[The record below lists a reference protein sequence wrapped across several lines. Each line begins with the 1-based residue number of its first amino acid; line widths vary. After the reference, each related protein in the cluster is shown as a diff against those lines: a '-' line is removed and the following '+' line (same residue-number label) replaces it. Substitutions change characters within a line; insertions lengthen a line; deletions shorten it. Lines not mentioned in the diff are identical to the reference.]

1 MILKR
6 KQSNDTSTAV
16 LVRKK
21 SESKLV
27 KVKSNFEAN
36 RIDQHKTIDI
46 NKLHDVMQP
55 MM

>member
-1 MILKR
+1 MILQR
-6 KQSNDTSTAV
+6 KHSNDTSTAV
-16 LVRKK
+16 L
-21 SESKLV
+21 SKLV